1 MSPAETPAKL
11 SSDRRFVWLKRNLT
25 PREQQDV
32 NSLGIPGVHFMD
44 EWKRIYPQGSLTA
57 HVVGYTDVDDR
68 GIAGVENSF
77 DDVLRGGHE
86 PMRLAIDL
94 RVQHIV
100 RDELARQ
107 VETFRAVGGAGV
119 VLDVETGE
127 TVAMVSLPD
136 FDTNLAGRVDPDTR
150 FNRARSEEHTSELQ
164 SLMRI
169 SYAVFCLKKKKNKQK
184 KP

>member
-1 MSPAETPAKL
+1 MVVE
-11 SSDRRFVWLKRNLT
+11 KRVC
-25 PREQQDV
+25 R
-32 NSLGIPGVHFMD
+32 
-44 EWKRIYPQGSLTA
+44 QGSLTA
-57 HVVGYTDVDDR
+57 LDVGYSDVDDR

-77 DDVLRGGHE
+77 GDVLRGGHE
-86 PMRLAIDL
+86 PLRLAIDL

-136 FDTNLAGRVDPDTR
+136 FDPNLAGRVDPDTR
-150 FNRARSEEHTSELQ
+150 FNRASLGVYEMGSTFKIFNTAMRSEEHPSELQ
-164 SLMRI
+164 SLMRT
-169 SYAVFCLKKKKNKQK
+169 SYAVFCL
-184 KP
+184 

>member
-86 PMRLAIDL
+86 PLRLAIDL

-100 RDELARQ
+100 RDELAR
-107 VETFRAVGGAGV
+107 
-119 VLDVETGE
+119 
-127 TVAMVSLPD
+127 
-136 FDTNLAGRVDPDTR
+136 
-150 FNRARSEEHTSELQ
+150 RSEEHTCELQ
-164 SLMRI
+164 SLKGI
-169 SYAVFCLKKKKNKQK
+169 
-184 KP
+184 P

>member
-68 GIAGVENSF
+68 GIAGVETSF

-86 PMRLAIDL
+86 PLQL
-94 RVQHIV
+94 
-100 RDELARQ
+100 
-107 VETFRAVGGAGV
+107 
-119 VLDVETGE
+119 
-127 TVAMVSLPD
+127 
-136 FDTNLAGRVDPDTR
+136 
-150 FNRARSEEHTSELQ
+150 ARSEEHTSELQ

-169 SYAVFCLKKKKNKQK
+169 SYAVFCFKK
-184 KP
+184 